1 MSPSQTLTRPDA
13 AVTSGR
19 AAGPA
24 ERRSTRSAPPLLS
37 KGVVNGVLL
46 AAMLWTVL
54 PLTWL
59 VIAATKGYADL
70 YSTGGFEFA
79 RVRLWE
85 NLVELFTFGD
95 GLFLRWLLN
104 SFLYAG
110 VGALASSMISIMA
123 GYAFDKFRFP
133 GKERWFGLVLLG
145 VLVPAAVTTVPL
157 YLMASDL
164 GLTNSFWGVFLPGL
178 ASPFGVYL
186 GRVFSQAYVP
196 DELLE
201 ATRVDGAGELRTFW
215 QIAFPLLRPAFATL
229 FLFGFTAGWNA
240 FFMPLLMLSDHHLY
254 PVGLGL
260 FMWRQ
265 QINADQDLFY
275 PLLMTGSLVAI
286 LPLIVAFFSLQ
297 RYWKAGLTAGAVK

>member
-1 MSPSQTLTRPDA
+1 MSTSQTLTRPDA
-13 AVTSGR
+13 ARSP
-19 AAGPA
+19 GPA
-24 ERRSTRSAPPLLS
+24 APAPQRRIRSGSPLLG
-37 KGVVNGVLL
+37 KGVVNGVLI
-46 AAMLWTVL
+46 AATLWTVL

-70 YSTGGFEFA
+70 YATGGFEFA
-79 RVRLWE
+79 RVQLWE

-95 GLFLRWLLN
+95 GLFLRWMLN

-110 VGALASSMISIMA
+110 VGALVSALISIMA

-164 GLTNSFWGVFLPGL
+164 GLTNTFWGVFLPGL

-229 FLFGFTAGWNA
+229 FLFGFTGGWNA
-240 FFMPLLMLSDHHLY
+240 FFMPLLMLSDHELY

-265 QINADQDLFY
+265 LINTDQDLYY

>member
-1 MSPSQTLTRPDA
+1 MSTSTLTRPA
-13 AVTSGR
+13 AAPPLAARPAGR
-19 AAGPA
+19 A
-24 ERRSTRSAPPLLS
+24 RRGMPPLLS
-37 KGVVNGVLL
+37 KGIVNGVLI
-46 AAMLWTVL
+46 AATLWTML

-59 VIAATKGYADL
+59 LVSATKNYADL
-70 YSTGGFEFA
+70 YRTGGFELA

-85 NLVELFTFGD
+85 NLVTLFTFSD
-95 GLFLRWLLN
+95 GLYLRWLGN

-110 VGALASSMISIMA
+110 VGALVSALISVLA

-145 VLVPAAVTTVPL
+145 VLVPNAVTAVPL
-157 YLMASDL
+157 YLMSSDL

-186 GRVFSQAYVP
+186 GRVFSRSYVP

-215 QIAFPLLRPAFATL
+215 QVAFPLLRPAFATL
-229 FLFGFTAGWNA
+229 FLFGFTAGWNS

-260 FMWRQ
+260 YNWRQ
-265 QINADQDLFY
+265 TLGTDQDLYY
-275 PLLMTGSLVAI
+275 PLLMVGSLVA
-286 LPLIVAFFSLQ
+286 LVPLVVAFFALQ
-297 RYWKAGLTAGAVK
+297 RHWKSGLTAGAVK

>member
-1 MSPSQTLTRPDA
+1 MSPSQTLTRPD
-13 AVTSGR
+13 R
-19 AAGPA
+19 AASADHATRPGD
-24 ERRSTRSAPPLLS
+24 RRRTRSASPLLGR
-37 KGVVNGVLL
+37 GVVNGVLI

-59 VIAATKGYADL
+59 VVAATKGYADL

-85 NLVELFTFGD
+85 NLVALFTFND

-110 VGALASSMISIMA
+110 VGALVSSMISILA

-229 FLFGFTAGWNA
+229 FLFGFTGGWNA
-240 FFMPLLMLSDHHLY
+240 FFMPLLMLSDHELY

-265 QINADQDLFY
+265 LINTDQDLYY